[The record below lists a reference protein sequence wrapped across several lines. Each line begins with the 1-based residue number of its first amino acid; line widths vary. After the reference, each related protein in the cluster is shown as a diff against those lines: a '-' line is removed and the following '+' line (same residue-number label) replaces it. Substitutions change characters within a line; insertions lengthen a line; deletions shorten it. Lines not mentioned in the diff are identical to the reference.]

1 MSVSTASSEAQVRM
15 RDGGTAGL
23 DSSRLVESDIAS
35 AAARVRGAEDIN
47 PGADRMAK
55 ALARAFELWRDRD
68 YARRRETIA
77 AIARSA
83 GYSVA
88 ILENSIDA
96 LLKPFT
102 SDALKSIAARVSS
115 SGGIDRPK
123 TAGFIAAGKVAGAGL
138 HEIAIALVAGAGV
151 VIKTASAEPIFFA
164 EFARTLAEIDRDAGA
179 RIEVLHWS
187 RARADLTAALIANCE
202 RVVAYGDDLT
212 IESLH
217 NRPNVIGFGSRV
229 SAAVVAPS
237 ATDPSRIDR
246 VAELLARDVALFE
259 QLGCLSLHHVFVV
272 SPAGGVA
279 RDLAIRM
286 SAALERIGESMPPA
300 KIPLRDAAE
309 IRGVRERARWRRI
322 AGEPVELFEGRG
334 LEWTV
339 VFEPRPSLFAPR
351 AVLEDSFKI
360 SPGFRT
366 VHVTGVRDLGEFRD
380 CIADVSGRI
389 EAMAVA
395 GDESEA
401 ADIGATVAAIGIP
414 YVCAPG
420 EMQSP
425 PLDWRHGG
433 GGFIDMMVGAR

>member
-1 MSVSTASSEAQVRM
+1 MSVSTASSEAQARL
-15 RDGGTAGL
+15 RDGGVAGL

-47 PGADRMAK
+47 PGADRMAN

-77 AIARSA
+77 AIARAA

-88 ILENSIDA
+88 ILEDSIDA

-102 SDALKSIAARVSS
+102 SDELKSIAARVSS

-123 TAGFIAAGKVAGAGL
+123 TAGFIAAGNVAGAGM
-138 HEIAIALVAGAGV
+138 HEIAIALVAGTGV
-151 VIKTASAEPIFFA
+151 VVKTASAEPIFFA
-164 EFARTLAEIDRDAGA
+164 EFARTLAEIDRAAGA

-187 RARADLTAALIANCE
+187 RARTDLTAALIANCE

-212 IESLH
+212 IELLH
-217 NRPNVIGFGSRV
+217 NRANVIGFGSRV
-229 SAAVVAPS
+229 SAAVVAPG
-237 ATDPSRIDR
+237 ATQPSRIDR

-259 QLGCLSLHHVFVV
+259 QLGCLSLHQVFVV
-272 SPAGGVA
+272 SHTGGAA

-286 SAALERIGESMPPA
+286 SAALERIGKSMPPA

-322 AGEPVELFEGRG
+322 AGEPVELFEGVR

-339 VFEPRPSLFAPR
+339 VSELGPS
-351 AVLEDSFKI
+351 SFKV

-380 CIADVSGRI
+380 CIAGVSGRI

-395 GDESEA
+395 GDESET
-401 ADIGATVAAIGIP
+401 ADIGATVGAIGIP

-433 GGFIDMMVGAR
+433 GGFFDMMVGAR

>member
-1 MSVSTASSEAQVRM
+1 MSVSTASSEAHARM
-15 RDGGTAGL
+15 RDGGVAGL

-35 AAARVRGAEDIN
+35 AAARVLGAEDIN
-47 PGADRMAK
+47 PGTDRMAR

-68 YARRRETIA
+68 YARRRETIE
-77 AIARSA
+77 AIARAA

-102 SDALKSIAARVSS
+102 SDALRSIAARVSS
-115 SGGIDRPK
+115 RGGIDRPK
-123 TAGFIAAGKVAGAGL
+123 TAGFIAAGNVAGAGM
-138 HEIAIALVAGAGV
+138 HEIATALVAGTGV
-151 VIKTASAEPIFFA
+151 VVKTASAEPIFFA

-187 RARADLTAALIANCE
+187 RERTDLTAALIANCE

-217 NRPNVIGFGSRV
+217 NRSNVIGFGSRV
-229 SAAVVAPS
+229 SGAVVAPGV
-237 ATDPSRIDR
+237 TQPSRIDR

-259 QLGCLSLHHVFVV
+259 QLGCLSLHQVFVV
-272 SPAGGVA
+272 SQTGGAA
-279 RDLAIRM
+279 RALAIRM

-322 AGEPVELFEGRG
+322 VGEPVALFEGDR

-339 VFEPRPSLFAPR
+339 VSELGPS
-351 AVLEDSFKI
+351 SFKV